1 VCIDGQP
8 AERRLGCED
17 KALIMDV
24 VIEDK
29 ALGNRWM
36 AAAKAGASAGV
47 MGPML
52 EQEPLL
58 LSWRGKGTGYA
69 FSLRSALSIAA
80 HVATA
85 AP

>member
-1 VCIDGQP
+1 
-8 AERRLGCED
+8 
-17 KALIMDV
+17 MDV

-52 EQEPLL
+52 KQEPLL